1 MVSIQQ
7 EAQEAQEAQEIEA
20 EKLYDL
26 LQDKLERELGDEG
39 CLAFELSDSEGA
51 EKKYFELTRSDRTRM
66 RVEIFHEIG
75 GLCVHHSVSSPI
87 ISGEFLDR
95 YFVVSH
101 FKAGCSIVDSIDG
114 LQDAIACCKFLI
126 EEAAKSGFDWL
137 ELETI
142 EQVANHPQK
151 DKIEATVKKAIAR
164 FRKL

>member
-1 MVSIQQ
+1 MVSI
-7 EAQEAQEAQEIEA
+7 EQEAQEAQEIEA

-26 LQDKLERELGDEG
+26 LQDKLEQELGDEG

-66 RVEIFHEIG
+66 RVEIFHEVG
-75 GLCVHHSVSSPI
+75 GLCAHHSVSSPI

-101 FKAGCSIVDSIDG
+101 FNAGCSIVDSIDG
-114 LQDAIACCKFLI
+114 LQDAIACCEFLI
-126 EEAAKSGFDWL
+126 EEAARSGFDWL

-142 EQVANHPQK
+142 EQIANHPQK
-151 DKIEATVKKAIAR
+151 DKIAATVKKAIAQ
-164 FRKL
+164 FSDHE